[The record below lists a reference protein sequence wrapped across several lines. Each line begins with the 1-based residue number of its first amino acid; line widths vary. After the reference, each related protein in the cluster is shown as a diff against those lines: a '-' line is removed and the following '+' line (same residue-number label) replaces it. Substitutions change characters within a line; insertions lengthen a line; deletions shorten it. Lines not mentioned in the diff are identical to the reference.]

1 MWDSL
6 VQAAA
11 LCFLV
16 QLIAVLAIRWWRK
29 PRSVTVKKKR
39 AEDQSPQE
47 RAAEALGLKL
57 NGSQTTMVG
66 ERGSCVVEVSWSS
79 EGTSF
84 SVRQDRV
91 DVSLRADGELGFD
104 FLIGDD
110 RFDTKINARG
120 NEVACRAVLDA
131 NARAGALNAFSMLRK
146 LRVEDGVA
154 LWRFDGP
161 LYAVESLE
169 TALDRMIPAVSGF
182 VLASADVE
190 RIAGHVA
197 TDPCP
202 GVRLRCL
209 ELLVRKFPNRTET
222 AGAIRAGF
230 SDTDREVQ
238 LVAASRLG
246 EEGWAV
252 ILEST
257 DAGQPEPVRE
267 RAIREVGR
275 QFPSERA
282 VPILRRAIRDP
293 LVRIRIAAI
302 ETLAEHHPEDLVKVA
317 IRRSAPL
324 EVQEALL
331 AAASKVG
338 AKAEPVLLALAERG
352 DDAIRLQAIVALAS
366 VGTVAAIPRLR
377 EIGVGALRNAI
388 ETTVAEIQARLEGA
402 EPGQLML
409 AEPKLSGALAL
420 TAGEGALSM
429 PKQRKQPA

>member
-1 MWDSL
+1 MWVPL
-6 VQAAA
+6 AVAAA
-11 LCFLV
+11 LCFLP
-16 QLIAVLAIRWWRK
+16 LIAVLAIRRWRT
-29 PRSVTVKKKR
+29 PRAATVKKKR
-39 AEDQSPQE
+39 AEEQSPQE

-57 NGSQTTMVG
+57 NGAQTTMVG
-66 ERGSCVVEVSWSS
+66 ERGTCVVEVSWAS

-91 DVSLRADGELGFD
+91 DVSLRADREQGFD

-131 NARAGALNAFSMLRK
+131 DARAAALNAFSMLQK
-146 LRVEDGVA
+146 LRIEDGIA
-154 LWRFDGP
+154 FWRFDGP

-169 TALDRMIPAVSGF
+169 TALDRMIPAVRGF
-182 VLASADVE
+182 VLASADLE

-197 TDPCP
+197 TDPCT

-209 ELLVRKFPNRTET
+209 DLLVRKFPNRPET
-222 AGAIRAGF
+222 TAAIRAGF
-230 SDTDREVQ
+230 SDTDREVK

-252 ILEST
+252 ILESI

-282 VPILRRAIRDP
+282 VPILRRSIMDP
-293 LVRIRIAAI
+293 LVNVRIAAI
-302 ETLAEHHPEDLVKVA
+302 ETLAEHYPEDLVKVA
-317 IRRSAPL
+317 VRSGAPL

-338 AKAEPVLLALAERG
+338 AKAELVLLALAERG
-352 DDAIRLQAIVALAS
+352 EDAIRLQAIIGLAS

-377 EIGVGALRNAI
+377 ELGVAALRNAVEI
-388 ETTVAEIQARLEGA
+388 TVAEIQARLEGA
-402 EPGQLML
+402 EPGQLTL
-409 AEPKLSGALAL
+409 AEPKDAGALTL

-429 PKQRKQPA
+429 PKRPKQTA

>member
-1 MWDSL
+1 MWFPL
-6 VQAAA
+6 ALAAA
-11 LCFLV
+11 LGFVLV
-16 QLIAVLAIRWWRK
+16 NALLAIRGWRR
-29 PRSVTVKKKR
+29 PRAATVKKKR

-57 NGSQTTMVG
+57 NGAQTTMVG

-79 EGTSF
+79 EYTTF

-91 DVSLRADGELGFD
+91 DVSLRADREQGFD

-131 NARAGALNAFSMLRK
+131 DARAAALKAFSMLQK
-146 LRVEDGVA
+146 LRIEDGVA

-169 TALDRMIPAVSGF
+169 TALDRMIPAVKGF

-197 TDPCP
+197 TDPCT

-209 ELLVRKFPNRTET
+209 DLLVRKFPNRAET
-222 AGAIRAGF
+222 AAAIRAGF
-230 SDTDREVQ
+230 SDTDREVK

-257 DAGQPEPVRE
+257 DAAQPEPVRE

-282 VPILRRAIRDP
+282 VPILRRAITD
-293 LVRIRIAAI
+293 VMVNVRIAAI
-302 ETLAEHHPEDLVKVA
+302 ETLAEHYPEELVKVA
-317 IRRSAPL
+317 VRSGTPL

-331 AAASKVG
+331 TAASKVG
-338 AKAEPVLLALAERG
+338 AKAEQVLLALAERG
-352 DDAIRLQAIVALAS
+352 DEAIRLHAIIALAS

-377 EIGVGALRNAI
+377 EIGVAALRNAI

-402 EPGQLML
+402 EPGQLTL
-409 AEPKLSGALAL
+409 SEPKGPGALTL

-429 PKQRKQPA
+429 PKQRKQTA